1 MKIYLYKEGLLNL
14 LELITFLLETN
25 RKPDFIK
32 EENYETNLLDEVI
45 DLQRNPRKN
54 LWKNWEKN
62 IGKKALK
69 TILYVYISETKAK
82 ELIIYYFLKN
92 ALKYK
97 ENIFYIRNLKCVN
110 KTIQISERVRHEI
123 HKQKGFLR
131 FKETKNHFL
140 YGEIEPESNILYFL
154 AKHFKERLKEEHF
167 LIHDK
172 KRHLLCVYDTVNV
185 YLIKEEEVKKL
196 EIEYEKEELDIED
209 LWKTFFQTIAIEE
222 RKNERCQKSFMP
234 KKYWKYMIEM
244 EDKL

>member
-1 MKIYLYKEGLLNL
+1 MKVYLYKDGFLNL
-14 LELITFLLETN
+14 LELITFLIASN
-25 RKPDFIK
+25 KKPDSIK
-32 EENYETNLLDEVI
+32 EENYEKNLLEETI
-45 DLQRNPRKN
+45 DLQREPRQR
-54 LWKNWEKN
+54 LWSFWEKKV
-62 IGKKALK
+62 GKKVLRSIA
-69 TILYVYISETKAK
+69 YVYASDYPEK

-97 ENIFYIRNLKCVN
+97 DNIFYIRHLTCVN

-131 FKETKNHFL
+131 FKETKKNFL
-140 YGEIEPESNILYFL
+140 YAEIEPESNILYFL
-154 AKHFKERLKEEHF
+154 TKHFKKRLKEENF

-172 KRHLLCVYDTVNV
+172 KRKILSAYDTKKI
-185 YLIKEEEVKKL
+185 YIIKEEDIIKLNVEYESEEL
-196 EIEYEKEELDIED
+196 EIQD